1 MVGLV
6 IVLGMQQAQTYSVVG
21 RLSVINGRNRL
32 VWMLGQDI
40 SFTYTVEANNISDH
54 ITVVIDHYRNGGIYE
69 DPDGVA
75 ALMAISLVI
84 NALFVSANS
93 LSLWAACGN

>member
-40 SFTYTVEANNISDH
+40 SFDYTVQANNSRDH
-54 ITVVIDHYRNGGIYE
+54 ITVHINHYRNGGLYE

-84 NALFVSANS
+84 DALFVSANS
-93 LSLWAACGN
+93 LWAACGN